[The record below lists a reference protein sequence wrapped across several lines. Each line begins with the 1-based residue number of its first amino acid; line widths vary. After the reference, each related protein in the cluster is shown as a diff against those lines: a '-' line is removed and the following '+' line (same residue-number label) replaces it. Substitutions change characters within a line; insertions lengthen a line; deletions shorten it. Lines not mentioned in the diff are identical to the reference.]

1 MTKKIGCAGIIVE
14 DNFCGPMRELPREGQ
29 LLAIDGMPIKAGGC
43 AANVAIDLVR
53 QGLSVDVLGCL
64 GNDSSA
70 DVLLGCLESQG
81 VGCEHVTRTAQ
92 YPTSKTVILLVEG
105 QDRRYIHVF
114 GANRA
119 FTIGHIKRD
128 WIESLDIFYLGG
140 LYILP
145 AIKTGELLDLLK
157 YCRSRKITTVVDVV
171 MPQTWSGFEEL
182 KPLLPEIDYFL
193 PNNDEAKL
201 ITGLDDP
208 LDQLRAIQAA
218 GANAVIVTQGK
229 AGAVAARGGSYWQ
242 CGTYPATVVDPSGSG
257 DAFSSGIITGIRRGW
272 DMPQILRYASA
283 LGASATRAVGTTD
296 GVFTA
301 SEAESFVA
309 AHPLPVATGT
319 L

>member
-1 MTKKIGCAGIIVE
+1 MTKKIGCAGIMVE
-14 DNFCGPMRELPREGQ
+14 DTFCGPMRELPREGQ

-43 AANVAIDLVR
+43 AANVAINLAK
-53 QGLSVDVLGCL
+53 QGLEVDVIGCL
-64 GNDSSA
+64 GQDGSA
-70 DVLLGCLESQG
+70 DVLLGCLESHG
-81 VGCEHVTRTAQ
+81 VGCAQITRTTQ

-114 GANRA
+114 GSNRA
-119 FTIGHIKRD
+119 FTVGDIKRE
-128 WIESLDIFYLGG
+128 WIESLDIFYFGG

-145 AIKTGELLDLLK
+145 GIRMAELAGLLK
-157 YCRSRKITTVVDVV
+157 FCRARKITTVVDVV

-201 ITGLDDP
+201 ITGCDQP
-208 LDQLRAIQAA
+208 LDQVRALRAA
-218 GANAVIVTQGK
+218 GANTVIVTQGK
-229 AGAVAARGGSYWQ
+229 AGAVAARDGQYWQ

-257 DAFSSGIITGIRRGW
+257 DAFSSGIVTGIRRGW
-272 DMPQILRYASA
+272 DLPKILRYASA

-301 SEAESFVA
+301 SEAEAFVA

-319 L
+319 F